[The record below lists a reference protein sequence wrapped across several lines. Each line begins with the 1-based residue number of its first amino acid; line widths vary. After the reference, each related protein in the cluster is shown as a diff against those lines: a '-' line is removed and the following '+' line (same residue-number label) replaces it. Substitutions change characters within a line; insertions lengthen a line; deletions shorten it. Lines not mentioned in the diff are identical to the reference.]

1 MKRLVADLHV
11 HTVLSP
17 CADPGMTPVAVVRG
31 AAAQGLDLVA
41 ICDHNAAGNAAA
53 VIAAAED
60 AGGAVAVLPGIE
72 ITVAEEVHL
81 VGLFSTP
88 EQALAVA
95 AVVGATLPLRDGSE
109 PRWVGP
115 QRLLTGRDEPAGRE
129 PRRLDATSRV
139 SLEEAVE
146 LVHRHGGLAIAAHVD
161 RSSFGL
167 LAQLGVVPEG
177 LALDALE
184 VSAAGLEAGRAASL
198 AALGLPLVASSDA
211 HSTDELGAARTL
223 LEVDAPTLAELALA
237 LRGAEG
243 RRCALA

>member
-1 MKRLVADLHV
+1 MKRLYADLHV

-17 CADPGMTPVAVVRG
+17 CADPGMTPLAVVRG
-31 AAAQGLDLVA
+31 AAASGLDVVA

-53 VIAAAED
+53 VALAAAES
-60 AGGAVAVLPGIE
+60 GTGIAVLPGIE

-81 VGLFSTP
+81 VGLFARP
-88 EQALAVA
+88 EDALAVA
-95 AVVGATLPLRDGSE
+95 AVVGATLPIRDGSE

-115 QRLLTGRDEPAGRE
+115 QRLLSSKDEPLGRE
-129 PRRLDATSRV
+129 PRRLDTTSRV
-139 SLEEAVE
+139 PLADAVE
-146 LVHRHGGLAIAAHVD
+146 LIHRHGGLAIAAHVD
-161 RSSFGL
+161 RPSFGL

-184 VSAAGLEAGRAASL
+184 VSAAGVENGRAPEL

-211 HSTDELGAARTL
+211 HSEGELGAARTAL
-223 LEVDAPTLAELALA
+223 DVEEPSLAELALA
-237 LRGAEG
+237 LRGENG